1 MKYLT
6 LKEIRQQFADNS
18 SYDFDDF
25 IDAYTSKNIKIYLKH
40 SGFVVKNSIN
50 PNSKVIDSYFPDSIR
65 AFRGLVEP
73 LDDICNQDIVSILQ
87 GNPNTVMYA
96 TIDNETNTLLRTKPI
111 DMENFGIEP
120 HAKFYTDLDFLIEKE
135 QFESLFNLESPNTAR
150 SDRSLELENTKFL
163 RIIGSILCGLDKSER
178 YGDLTQNILYELM
191 AKTVDLEKL
200 RLQDKTVKSV
210 FAQANNAVKNHLIQT
225 KK

>member
-1 MKYLT
+1 MKYLSF
-6 LKEIRQQFADNS
+6 KEIRQKFEKHDS
-18 SYDFDDF
+18 FSIDDF
-25 IDAYTSKNIKIYLKH
+25 VNAYESKKITIYLNH
-40 SGFVVKNSIN
+40 SGFIVKNSIT

-73 LDDICNQDIVSILQ
+73 LDDIWNQDIVSILQ
-87 GNPNTVMYA
+87 GNPNTVIYA
-96 TIDNETNTLLRTKPI
+96 TIDNETHTLLRTRPT
-111 DMENFGIEP
+111 DMENFGIES

-135 QFESLFNLESPNTAR
+135 QFETLFNLESPNTAR

-163 RIIGSILCGLDKSER
+163 RIIGSMLVGLDKSER
-178 YGDLTQNILYELM
+178 YGDLTQNFLYDLM

-200 RLQDKTVKSV
+200 RLGNKTVEKV
-210 FAQANNAVKNHLIQT
+210 FSNAKDAIQNHLIQP